1 MTVLRWCVWAVAM
14 LLGLAAPAVAQ
25 EIPGGNGPH
34 IQVSLVPES
43 RAPAPGQRTTL
54 AVSMVPQKDWHGYW
68 KTPGDSGYPAKF
80 DWTLPKGVT
89 AGDPAYPV
97 PTTLLIA
104 GLMNHVYEKPY
115 ALLVP
120 LDVPAGLARGTA
132 LPVRLKL
139 DYLVCT
145 ATICVPE
152 KAEVATEMVVGDG
165 APDPAVAAQF
175 DGWRRA
181 LPRPLGGAASFEI
194 KDGRFRL
201 GLPLPAS
208 VKLAQPHLFA
218 ETDGALEYS
227 APQSITRTGDTLV
240 IEAKAGPMPPQGFA
254 GVLSLGDGTGLTI
267 DAKPGA
273 VPAAGTPVGQD
284 EAASA
289 AGPGATPKQ
298 GMAMLILIAFAGAVL
313 GGLILNIMPC
323 VFPIL
328 SLKALSLA
336 RAGGEEREVRREALA
351 YSAGVILVC
360 VVLGGLILALRA
372 AGSQV
377 GWAFQLQNPAVILL
391 LVLLTSAIG
400 FNLAGLFELGAVTA
414 GSGLAARGGVS
425 GAFWTGALAAFVA
438 TPCTGPFMAAALGV
452 ALTLPAAAAMLIFAG
467 LGLGLALPFLALGFI
482 PALRRKL
489 PKPGAWMETT
499 RRVLAVPMF
508 LTALGL
514 AWVLGHQTASDGV
527 VVALGAAMILA
538 LGLWMTGLR
547 QRGFK
552 AAAWAPAAVALLLA
566 IGSIAL
572 LPAREAAAGAK
583 AGGAAAGE
591 TASVPFDPAKLAAL
605 RAGNKPVLLYFTA
618 DWCLSCKVNE
628 KTAIE
633 RSETQDAFAKAGVTT
648 MVGDWTDGDPVIGK
662 FLEAHGRSGVPL
674 YLWYAPGAEAKELP
688 QVLTPGLLAGLAK
701 GG

>member
-1 MTVLRWCVWAVAM
+1 MTVLRWCMWAAAM
-14 LLGLAAPAVAQ
+14 LLGLAAPAAAQ
-25 EIPGGNGPH
+25 EIPGGSGPH

-43 RAPAPGQRTTL
+43 LTPAAGRRTTV
-54 AVSMVPQKDWHGYW
+54 AVSMIPQQDWHGYW

-89 AGDPAYPV
+89 AGDPHYPV

-120 LDVPAGLARGTA
+120 VDVPAGLAKGTK
-132 LPVRLKL
+132 LPIRLKL

-145 ATICVPE
+145 STVCVPE
-152 KAEVATEMVVGDG
+152 KAEVSTAMTVGDG
-165 APDPAVAAQF
+165 VPDPAVAAKF

-181 LPRPLGGAASFEI
+181 LPRPLGGTASFET
-194 KDGRFRL
+194 KDGTLRL
-201 GLPLPAS
+201 GVPLPAS
-208 VKLAQPHLFA
+208 VRLDRPHLFA

-227 APQSITRTGDTLV
+227 AAQRFTRTGDTLV
-240 IEAKAGPMPPQGFA
+240 IETKAGPMPPQDFA

-267 DAKPGA
+267 EAKPGT
-273 VPAAGTPVGQD
+273 VPAAGTPVDQPS
-284 EAASA
+284 AST
-289 AGPGATPKQ
+289 AGGGETAKQ
-298 GMAMLILIAFAGAVL
+298 GMVALILIAFAGAVL

-336 RAGGEEREVRREALA
+336 RAGGEERAVRREALA

-414 GSGLAARGGVS
+414 GSNLASRGGVA

-467 LGLGLALPFLALGFI
+467 LGLGLSLPFLALGFI

-527 VVALGAAMILA
+527 VVALGAAMILS

-547 QRGFK
+547 QRAFK
-552 AAAWAPAAVALLLA
+552 AAAWAPAAVALLVA
-566 IGSIAL
+566 IGAIAL
-572 LPAREAAAGAK
+572 LPAREAGVKAGTAGA
-583 AGGAAAGE
+583 AE

-605 RAGNKPVLLYFTA
+605 RGANKPVFLYFTA

-628 KTAIE
+628 KAAIE
-633 RSETQDAFAKAGVTT
+633 RSETQAAFGKAGVTT
-648 MVGDWTDGDPVIGK
+648 MIGDWTDGDPVIGK

-674 YLWYAPGAEAKELP
+674 YLWYAPGQEAKELP
-688 QVLTPGLLAGLAK
+688 QVLTPGLLAGLAR
-701 GG
+701 G